1 MRRSRTVIAV
11 FLLVVSIAAGVPA
24 GAARPPDP
32 RERLIEHLQKTRE
45 LFLDSVDGLTEEQWN
60 YRTAPDRW
68 SIAEIAE
75 HITITETF
83 LRDTVVRI
91 LDQPAPT
98 GIADGTFR
106 REDEVMKLIIDR
118 SERFDAPPELWPT
131 NQWKTPNETLAEF
144 RRQRDETLKLA
155 RAQNDLRMHGADHP
169 IVGPL
174 DAYGWLVFLSGH
186 TERHTLQIRE
196 VMDDPRFPRPASP

>member
-11 FLLVVSIAAGVPA
+11 FLLGASIAAGIPA

-32 RERLIEHLQKTRE
+32 RERLIEYLQKTRG
-45 LFLDSVDGLTEEQWN
+45 LFLDSVDCLTEEQWN

-68 SIAEIAE
+68 SIAEIAQ
-75 HITITETF
+75 HVTIAEIL
-83 LRDTVVRI
+83 LRDAVVRI
-91 LDQPAPT
+91 LDEPAPP

-106 REDEVMKLIIDR
+106 KEDEVMKLIIDR
-118 SERFDAPPELWPT
+118 SERFNAPPELRPA
-131 NQWKTPNETLAEF
+131 NQWKTPEETLAEF
-144 RRQRDETLKLA
+144 RRQREETLKLA
-155 RAQNDLRMHGADHP
+155 RAQNDLRGHGADHP
-169 IVGPL
+169 IVGSL

-196 VMDDPRFPRPASP
+196 VMTDPRFPRPASP